1 MTSLM
6 VQATSSGAGK
16 TTLAAILCKHFTSK
30 GVNTVPFKAQ
40 NISLNSYATQSG
52 GEIGMSQAYQAWA
65 CNKEPQTDMNPVL
78 IKPHGPGQSQ
88 TILGGRP
95 FNGTSEEIEKY
106 IADAYLRSELDN
118 DLVIIEGS
126 GSPAEINLVDRANM
140 AVADM
145 ADAPVILV
153 GDIEY
158 GGVFA
163 GLYGTYS
170 LLSEKHRQRIK
181 AFIINRFRGDMS
193 LLIPGID
200 KLEKLIGVPC
210 AGVLPHA
217 NLLFPSEDSLDFIS
231 GRGTEIEGTDIRE
244 AWLENLERIYAIS
257 QKYLNYSLIESFID
271 K

>member
-1 MTSLM
+1 MTSIM

-16 TTLAAILCKHFTSK
+16 TTLAAILCKHFTEL
-30 GVNTVPFKAQ
+30 GFNTTPFKAQ
-40 NISLNSYATQSG
+40 NISLNSFATSEA
-52 GEIGMSQAYQAWA
+52 GELGMSQAYQAWA

-78 IKPHGPGQSQ
+78 IKPHGPGQCQ
-88 TILGGRP
+88 VVLGGKP
-95 FNGTSEEIEKY
+95 FDGSRAEVDKY
-106 IADAYLRSELDN
+106 IADAYLRLELDH
-118 DLVIIEGS
+118 DIVVIEGS
-126 GSPAEINLVDRANM
+126 GSPAEINLEDKANM

-170 LLSEKHRQRIK
+170 LLSEKHRQRVK

-200 KLEKLIGVPC
+200 KLEKMINVPR

-217 NLLFPSEDSLDFIS
+217 DLLFPSEDSLDFIS
-231 GRGTEIEGTDIRE
+231 GRGTVAEGEDIRE
-244 AWLENLERIYAIS
+244 AWMLNLERIYAIS
-257 QKYLNYSLIESFID
+257 KKYLNYNLIESLIED
-271 K
+271 